1 MLFVLSMFVRMLA
14 RLLAS
19 GRSET
24 RTQELEIVVLRHQLR
39 VLRRK
44 TRRPKLRALD
54 RMLLSV
60 SSRALPRE
68 RWASFMVTPATL
80 LRWHRELVRKK
91 WTYGRAA
98 GPGRPPID
106 PEIRE
111 LIVRLARENPR
122 WGAVRIQGELRK
134 LGISVGATTIRM
146 LLRRTG
152 LGPAPRRTGP
162 SWSEFL
168 RAQAAGIVATDFF
181 TVETIWLRT
190 LYVLV
195 FIELGTRRIFLSSS
209 TDRPG
214 SAWVT
219 QQARNLSMDLED
231 RSWSVRFL
239 IRDRDSKFSSSFDEV
254 FRSEGT
260 RVIVTPIRAPNANA
274 YAERVIGTLRSECLD
289 RMLIFGP
296 PHLDRVLRDY
306 AAHYNLRRPH
316 RSLGL
321 AVPVPAAPGP
331 GHVPTDPRHV
341 GRTDVLGGLI
351 HEYEALAA

>member
-1 MLFVLSMFVRMLA
+1 MLFVLSVFVRVLA
-14 RLLAS
+14 RLLAG

-24 RTQELEIVVLRHQLR
+24 GTQELEIVVLRHQLR

-44 TRRPKLRALD
+44 TRRPRLRALD

-98 GPGRPPID
+98 GPGRPRID
-106 PEIRE
+106 LEIRE

-122 WGAVRIQGELRK
+122 WGAIRIWGDLRK

-195 FIELGTRRIFLSSS
+195 FIELDTRRISLGSS
-209 TDRPG
+209 TGRPG

-219 QQARNLSMDLED
+219 QQARNLSMELED
-231 RSWSVRFL
+231 RSRSVRFL

-254 FRSEGT
+254 FRSDGT
-260 RVIVTPIRAPNANA
+260 RLILTPIRAPNANA

-296 PHLDRVLRDY
+296 RHLDRVLRDY
-306 AAHYNLRRPH
+306 EAHYNLSRPH
-316 RSLGL
+316 RSLEL

-331 GHVPTDPRHV
+331 GQVPTDPRYV

-351 HEYEALAA
+351 HEYEAVAA